1 MKCLTVFTAL
11 AAVRPRVAAFGRAP
25 HARPRTNLPS
35 AVEAPSAGSEL
46 SARASKLKQVL
57 EKEYI
62 TFFDPMVTS
71 WYAPEVS
78 FRDPMTSLSGVDSYQ
93 NNVDMLAGRTLMG
106 KVLFEGA
113 GIILHS
119 VTGGEIV
126 ERNGEVAVDDIIT
139 RWTLRVTAKVLPWT
153 PEAVFSGISVYKVQP
168 GGPEGLQ
175 IVGQT
180 DFWDSINIA
189 EGTDSL
195 NAKEQYQE
203 VPKPTAVQHFLD
215 QLKPEGFVAPSAAVE
230 VPYVLLRAGD
240 GYEIRRYPGFV
251 GAQTTY
257 ERRDVGYGS
266 LGAFSKGMDPLA
278 PSICR
283 VYNDEDSAEPR
294 EKTMTWPLRYAAPG
308 SGREAP
314 EAPPEAAA
322 KAGDG
327 QWRTVRLVP
336 QPETVVA
343 VRSFE
348 DFAMAPVVRKADRE
362 LREMLRRDGL
372 VAEEGSGD
380 FVRFCQYDAVHSM
393 GKRRSEVWIDLKDG
407 GHPY

>member
-1 MKCLTVFTAL
+1 
-11 AAVRPRVAAFGRAP
+11 
-25 HARPRTNLPS
+25 
-35 AVEAPSAGSEL
+35 
-46 SARASKLKQVL
+46 
-57 EKEYI
+57 
-62 TFFDPMVTS
+62 
-71 WYAPEVS
+71 
-78 FRDPMTSLSGVDSYQ
+78 
-93 NNVDMLAGRTLMG
+93 MLAGRTFVG

-119 VTGGEIV
+119 VTGGEII

-153 PEAVFSGISVYKVQP
+153 PEAVFSGVSVYEVQP

-180 DFWDSINIA
+180 DYWDSINIA

-195 NAKEQYQE
+195 NAKEQYRE

-266 LGAFSKGMDPLA
+266 LGAFTKGMNALA

-283 VYNDEDSAEPR
+283 VYNDEDSAEPI
-294 EKTMTWPLRYAAPG
+294 EKTMTWPLEYAAPG

-314 EAPPEAAA
+314 EAPADAVA
-322 KAGDG
+322 KTGEG
-327 QWRTVRLVP
+327 QWKTVKLVP
-336 QPETVVA
+336 QSEKVVA
-343 VRSFE
+343 VRAFE

-362 LREMLRRDGL
+362 LREILRRDGL
-372 VAEEGSGD
+372 VAEEGSED